1 MKKILL
7 LILFLISASSCA
19 NKQESRVVY
28 RYIEKP
34 VYIECQKPAIPEKPK
49 AKDYQVLRI
58 KFEEKYYY
66 CVDVENAK
74 ILSENWLKYRNWC
87 ESINTILKNI
97 K

>member
-19 NKQESRVVY
+19 NKQEPKIVY

-34 VYIECQKPAIPEKPK
+34 IYIHCQKPTIPKKPK

-58 KFEEKYYY
+58 KFEENYYY
-66 CVDVENAK
+66 CVDEANAR
-74 ILSENWLKYRNWC
+74 ILSENWLKYQNWC
-87 ESINTILKNI
+87 ESLKTILKD
-97 K
+97 KK